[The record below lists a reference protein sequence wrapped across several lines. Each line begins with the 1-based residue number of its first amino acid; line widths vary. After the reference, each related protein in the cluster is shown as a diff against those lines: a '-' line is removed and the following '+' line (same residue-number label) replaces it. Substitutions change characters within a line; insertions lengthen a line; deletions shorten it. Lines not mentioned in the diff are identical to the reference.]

1 MNPAP
6 VEQDEDQIE
15 SRLPLWIAVV
25 ANSASLVLSLQFF
38 WVPRGAWIRPMG
50 LVLWILIIG
59 VGALLVLPLVLFNL
73 KRLRGR
79 VWPRYAIVLALTPVP
94 LAMLISRVAQMIIG
108 FHFSE

>member
-6 VEQDEDQIE
+6 GESEDDQIE
-15 SRLPLWIAVV
+15 SRLPLWMAVI

-50 LVLWILIIG
+50 FALWILLIG

-79 VWPRYAIVLALTPVP
+79 VWPKYAVVLALTPVP
-94 LAMLISRVAQMIIG
+94 LAMLISRVAQVIIG